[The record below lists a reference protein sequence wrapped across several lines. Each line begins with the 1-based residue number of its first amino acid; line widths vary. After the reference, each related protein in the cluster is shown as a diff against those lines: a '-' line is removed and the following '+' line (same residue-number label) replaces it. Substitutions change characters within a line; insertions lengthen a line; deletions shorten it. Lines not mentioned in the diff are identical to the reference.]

1 MKRFAQAS
9 YVMYFLAGL
18 VITTIGSVLPQILR
32 HYEVTYTMGGQLVF
46 WGSIGFLVGVP
57 VATLLL
63 NRFSEKQ
70 ILALACLIIAGS
82 QFMMWSLPPFS
93 ALLVINFMNCLGTA
107 AVETIVATLMME
119 VFVGRRAVV
128 MSYLEVSFGLG
139 ALLMPVISSLLI
151 SMDLWR
157 YSFVVTG
164 VMALAMT
171 GVWVVITYSKT
182 DLDENA
188 AKDASNIAPPKNISA
203 RLKWLLLVFFGFM
216 IFMYCGIE
224 GSMNNFLSSIFI
236 SYLDAAPFLAALSV
250 GLFWGAMVLGR
261 LATGW
266 IIRKVTYSRFLFISM
281 ASSLIVLAAFI
292 VLQNIWTGYIL
303 IIALGLLLSGVYSI
317 TMVYANHTFPGLARL
332 VTSLITGL
340 AGLGGAV
347 FPALIGYVMD
357 QAGSSWALWMTVGFA
372 VFYLL
377 GLAVVEAV
385 YKKTRR
391 SGNPAQAS

>member
-1 MKRFAQAS
+1 
-9 YVMYFLAGL
+9 MYFLAGL

-93 ALLVINFMNCLGTA
+93 ALLAFNFMNCLGTA

-119 VFVGRRAVV
+119 VFVKRRAVV

-164 VMALAMT
+164 VMALSMT

-188 AKDASNIAPPKNISA
+188 AQDASNMAPPENISA

-385 YKKTRR
+385 YKKTGG

>member
-1 MKRFAQAS
+1 
-9 YVMYFLAGL
+9 MYFLAGL

-93 ALLVINFMNCLGTA
+93 AMLVINFMNCLGTA

-171 GVWVVITYSKT
+171 GVWVFITYSKT
-182 DLDENA
+182 DLDDNA
-188 AKDASNIAPPKNISA
+188 AKDASNMAPPENISA

-266 IIRKVTYSRFLFISM
+266 IIRKITYSRFLFISM

-292 VLQNIWTGYIL
+292 VLQNIWTGYVL
-303 IIALGLLLSGVYSI
+303 IVALGLLLSGVYSI

-357 QAGSSWALWMTVGFA
+357 QAGTSRALWMTVGFA

-377 GLAVVEAV
+377 GLAVIEAV

-391 SGNPAQAS
+391 SDPSSPAS

>member
-1 MKRFAQAS
+1 
-9 YVMYFLAGL
+9 
-18 VITTIGSVLPQILR
+18 
-32 HYEVTYTMGGQLVF
+32 
-46 WGSIGFLVGVP
+46 
-57 VATLLL
+57 
-63 NRFSEKQ
+63 
-70 ILALACLIIAGS
+70 
-82 QFMMWSLPPFS
+82 
-93 ALLVINFMNCLGTA
+93 
-107 AVETIVATLMME
+107 
-119 VFVGRRAVV
+119 
-128 MSYLEVSFGLG
+128 
-139 ALLMPVISSLLI
+139 MPVISSLLI

-171 GVWVVITYSKT
+171 GVWVFITYSKT
-182 DLDENA
+182 DLDDNA
-188 AKDASNIAPPKNISA
+188 AKDASNMAPPENISA

-266 IIRKVTYSRFLFISM
+266 IIRKITYSRFLFISM

-292 VLQNIWTGYIL
+292 VLQNIWTGYVL
-303 IIALGLLLSGVYSI
+303 IVALGLLLSGVYSI

-357 QAGSSWALWMTVGFA
+357 QAGTSRALWMTVGFA

-377 GLAVVEAV
+377 GLAVIEAV

-391 SGNPAQAS
+391 SDPSSPAS

>member
-1 MKRFAQAS
+1 
-9 YVMYFLAGL
+9 MYFLAGL

-151 SMDLWR
+151 SLDLWR

-188 AKDASNIAPPKNISA
+188 AKDASNMAPPENISA